1 MIRFDWYFS
10 NGLKPPTRNPLCWK
24 LSFWS
29 FRLLPGH
36 WSSIATR
43 LTTTFCGGGY
53 NGPFREVGTPW
64 ISGRWVGGIVESSQ
78 LNIHMLS
85 AHFYHLAGGVA
96 PLVCEFAGR
105 SEAISDG
112 FGGQGRGRE
121 SSHWWKVTKP
131 MKNNCDALVL
141 SNDGIVLNV

>member
-1 MIRFDWYFS
+1 M
-10 NGLKPPTRNPLCWK
+10 LKVVLLI
-24 LSFWS
+24 LSS
-29 FRLLPGH
+29 LPGH

-78 LNIHMLS
+78 LNIH
-85 AHFYHLAGGVA
+85 
-96 PLVCEFAGR
+96 
-105 SEAISDG
+105 ISYRHI
-112 FGGQGRGRE
+112 FTASQAELHRLCVNLQGGQRRLVMGLGAKGKGVKPLMDGK
-121 SSHWWKVTKP
+121 SKKP